1 MVSSISGELKTGDL
15 VLVLDN
21 RIRIGFYL
29 GHGSGSSLTYYSTY
43 GLIRYMER
51 WNNGERHHKCY
62 KNNIFGHTK
71 DRIMKYSPD
80 LLFGEAL
87 DEYNKALEA
96 FKFLNRERDEQ

>member
-1 MVSSISGELKTGDL
+1 MVSNISGELKKGDL

-29 GHGSGSSLTYYSTY
+29 GHGSGSSLQYYSTY
-43 GLIRYMER
+43 VLIRYIER
-51 WNNGERHHKCY
+51 WNNGERHHNCY
-62 KNNIFGHTK
+62 KSNIFGYTK

-80 LLFGEAL
+80 LLSGEAL

-96 FKFLNRERDEQ
+96 LKLLNI